1 MVRPKRGSVTD
12 VVSAP
17 ERTDARANRQRIL
30 EAALEI
36 IAERGAAAE
45 IKDVAERAG
54 VGIGTIY
61 RNFAT
66 KDDLVRGIIQDM
78 LRRFYEVRDAALAI
92 DDPVESVRAYIHGM
106 FAILEQWSPVVVAM
120 MSGAFTEDIKD
131 GILAFIRD
139 RKLEAVFHRGIA
151 LGVFRKDLQIE
162 LARGLLVNAC
172 DPVIY
177 MAVQEQVP
185 REEIA
190 AGYSDLILRS
200 IRA

>member
-1 MVRPKRGSVTD
+1 M
-12 VVSAP
+12 VSAP
-17 ERTDARANRQRIL
+17 DRADARANRQRIL
-30 EAALEI
+30 DAALEI

-78 LRRFYEVRDAALAI
+78 LRRFYEVRDDALAI
-92 DDPVESVRAYIHGM
+92 EDPVESVRTYIHGM
-106 FAILEQWSPVVVAM
+106 FEILQHWSPVVVAM
-120 MSGAFTEDIKD
+120 MSGAFTDDIKE
-131 GILAFIRD
+131 GIVQYIRD

-185 REEIA
+185 HEEIA
-190 AGYSDLILRS
+190 AGYTDLILRS